1 MVVRPQDNC
10 IRLGNVVVST
20 FGHDL
25 LPNQVWLAN
34 CGQRPALK
42 GTFEKAL
49 VDSGG
54 AKLRVSCRALALTF
68 TEESIAERLLRVGEV
83 RLDTTTLQYT
93 AKPLKL
99 GSKKNL
105 YSPGTVKGNSL
116 GPFSY
121 DPIASDKCI
130 A

>member
-10 IRLGNVVVST
+10 IRLGNVVVPT

-25 LPNQVWLAN
+25 LPNRVWLAN

-54 AKLRVSCRALALTF
+54 AKLRAACRALALTF
-68 TEESIAERLLRVGEV
+68 TEESRCRIPPQTASGNCHV
-83 RLDTTTLQYT
+83 R
-93 AKPLKL
+93 AI
-99 GSKKNL
+99 
-105 YSPGTVKGNSL
+105 SL
-116 GPFSY
+116 
-121 DPIASDKCI
+121 CI
-130 A
+130 I